1 MRQHRR
7 RRLEIVL
14 VIAKDAE
21 AFLEQL
27 SIGIAQ
33 SRIIRRLK
41 EVAAETGHSF
51 GIYYPASI
59 AADGTEVPTYIH
71 SKLLLVDDRF
81 LSIGSA
87 NMNNRSMGYDTELNV
102 AWDDVPGSTLSRSI
116 RAARVNLLAEH
127 TGLDG
132 AGLRSARHRRRVG
145 GLFEW
150 FSRQRQDSPAPSPDT
165 QSFGGVSLAD

>member
-7 RRLEIVL
+7 RRLQIVL

-27 SIGIAQ
+27 SIGIVQ
-33 SRIIRRLK
+33 SQIIRRLR

-51 GIYYPASI
+51 GIYYPVSI

-127 TGLDG
+127 TGLGSDSF
-132 AGLRSARHRRRVG
+132 RSARHCRRV
-145 GLFEW
+145 W
-150 FSRQRQDSPAPSPDT
+150 WII
-165 QSFGGVSLAD
+165 